1 MKLFK
6 SKPNWIEQFSDNPT
20 RYGYLTD
27 LSADQIAYAAQSSE
41 AGFIVSMDDEVKFNI
56 LSENYNYSDEKMYVS
71 FINNEA
77 NKGKLSRIISRPL
90 PKGETDLKNLNVEFE
105 VRHIY
110 FDILIRAVNNIQPQ
124 IIERIL
130 PSRESFLPLFD
141 VPISYVR
148 QLLPQTHDFDID
160 REDQLRALHTILS
173 CNPR

>member
-41 AGFIVSMDDEVKFNI
+41 AGFIVSADNEVKFDV
-56 LSENYNYSDEKMYVS
+56 LRENYEHSDEKMYIS
-71 FINNEA
+71 FINNAA
-77 NKGKLSRIISRPL
+77 NNGILSRIISRPL
-90 PKGETDLKNLNVEFE
+90 PKGETDLTDLNIEFE
-105 VRHIY
+105 VKHSY
-110 FDILIRAVNNIQPQ
+110 FNTLIRAVNKIQPQ

-160 REDQLRALHTILS
+160 LEDQLRALHTILS
-173 CNPR
+173 CNRR